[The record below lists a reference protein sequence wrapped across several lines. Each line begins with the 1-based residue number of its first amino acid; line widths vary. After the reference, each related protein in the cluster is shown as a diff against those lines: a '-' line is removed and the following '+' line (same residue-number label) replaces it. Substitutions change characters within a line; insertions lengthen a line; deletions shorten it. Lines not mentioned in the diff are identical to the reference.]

1 MMIINEELKKSYD
14 VIAIKD
20 ANGNLKVAHTSIP
33 SVNGIFESQ
42 QQIEEVSGSKRVL
55 ILEMILG

>member
-1 MMIINEELKKSYD
+1 MIINEELKKSYD